1 MVSLRDE
8 WNQRATQKPAV
19 LKVGNYKPF
28 KIVPYREIQRGSV
41 HPDDEG

>member
-1 MVSLRDE
+1 MSEIKGPPLS
-8 WNQRATQKPAV
+8 QKLAV
-19 LKVGNYKPF
+19 LKVANYKPF